1 MLPHHLET
9 RQTTNCRNF
18 GAFGA
23 RMTLFFLVY
32 GVTDLA
38 ECKLSQNSRPAS
50 DDWGWKKQAD
60 IIDNIGG

>member
-1 MLPHHLET
+1 
-9 RQTTNCRNF
+9 
-18 GAFGA
+18 
-23 RMTLFFLVY
+23 MTLFFLVY

-50 DDWGWKKQAD
+50 NDWGWKKQAD